1 MLIDPPALFRK
12 RRGRVKSKTPVVPP
26 APVNAIASVRVLEDL
41 RTTDIFFTPGTVV
54 TGMNLP
60 SDNFFV
66 NYSGGQT
73 NGPGATVVGP
83 MLVRIVLN
91 DAIDSPATWEVD
103 SSDAFTFA
111 SGEFAGP
118 NSGDVVFE

>member
-1 MLIDPPALFRK
+1 MLITPLPTHK
-12 RRGRVKSKTPVVPP
+12 RRRNQFGAPP
-26 APVNAIASVRVLEDL
+26 SSPINTIASVTVQEDL
-41 RTTDIFFTPGTVV
+41 RTTDILFTPGTVV

-73 NGPGATVVGP
+73 NGPGATIVGP
-83 MLVRIVLN
+83 TQVRIVLN

-103 SSDAFTFA
+103 SDDGFIFA

-118 NSGDVVFE
+118 HFGDVVFE

>member
-1 MLIDPPALFRK
+1 MLIVPLPTHKRRRVQFGAPPAQIN
-12 RRGRVKSKTPVVPP
+12 T
-26 APVNAIASVRVLEDL
+26 IASVLVHEDL

-73 NGPGATVVGP
+73 NGPGATIVGP
-83 MLVRIVLN
+83 TLVRIVLN

-103 SSDAFTFA
+103 SPDAFTFA

-118 NSGDVVFE
+118 NSGDVLFE